1 MQTCALDPGTL
12 ALYFQ
17 KEILHTKVTFD
28 FMKKLV
34 NVWTFSKNN
43 TSRHSIGLDIHVA
56 DKFLQW
62 IISSKK
68 NKILLAHYGKI
79 L

>member
-17 KEILHTKVTFD
+17 NEILHTKVTFD

-34 NVWTFSKNN
+34 NV
-43 TSRHSIGLDIHVA
+43 
-56 DKFLQW
+56 
-62 IISSKK
+62 
-68 NKILLAHYGKI
+68 
-79 L
+79 

>member
-43 TSRHSIGLDIHVA
+43 TSGPSIGLDIHVA

-68 NKILLAHYGKI
+68 I
-79 L
+79 